1 MWTGKKLA
9 ETYLQFFKEKGHSI
23 IPSASLIPENDPT
36 VLFTTA
42 GMHPL
47 VPYLMGQP
55 HPAGKRLVNNQKC
68 IRTVDIDNIG
78 DPSHLTFFFMLGN
91 WSLGD
96 YFKKE
101 AIEWSYEFLTSKKWL
116 GLDKEKISVTC
127 FEGDKDAPK
136 DEESAKVW
144 ESLGIPKERIYFNP
158 KEDNWWGPAGK
169 TGPCGP
175 DTEIFFDTGKEK
187 CGPKCVPGCGCG
199 KYFEIWNDV
208 FMQYNKTEKEKF
220 EPLKQKNVD
229 TGMGL
234 ERTVAMLQGKQT
246 VYDTELFEPIMNKIS
261 ELEKNDLLKSRR
273 VVADHLRSACF
284 ILAEGKQITPSNVEQ
299 GYVLRRLIT
308 RSIIH
313 GKRLGLEGAFC
324 RKIAEVVVEI
334 YGKDWPEIKNNHE
347 HLYLEL
353 DREEERLSKLTSKE
367 EGESGKL
374 NKLYLKL
381 YKLPRDKRIIS
392 GKDAFNLSATHGYP
406 IEMLEDWATT
416 RNLKVDKKAWTIEFE
431 KHQALSRKSTEGK
444 FKSGL
449 QDNSE
454 QTIKMHTATHL
465 LHAAL
470 RKVLG
475 EHVQQKGSNITP
487 ERLRF
492 DFSNPEKVTP
502 EQLQEVEKIVN
513 ENIAAGIAVKRDEM
527 TLEDAKKK
535 GALAFFSGKYTP
547 EKVSVYSIK
556 GVSKEVCTGPHVK
569 NTKEIGKFKIKKE
582 ESISAGVRRIKAVVE

>member
-1 MWTGKKLA
+1 MWTATELEKKFL
-9 ETYLQFFKEKGHSI
+9 EFFKEKKHAI

-55 HPAGKRLVNNQKC
+55 HPEGKRLANNQKC

-101 AIEWSYEFLTSKKWL
+101 VIEWSYEFLTSKKWL

-175 DTEIFFDTGKEK
+175 DTEIFFDTGKES
-187 CGPKCVPGCGCG
+187 CGDTCVPGCGCG

-208 FMQYNKTEKEKF
+208 FMQYSKTETGKF

-273 VVADHLRSACF
+273 IVADHLRSSCF
-284 ILAEGKQITPSNVEQ
+284 ILAEGKQVVPSNVEQ
-299 GYVLRRLIT
+299 GYVLRRLIR
-308 RSIIH
+308 RSIRH
-313 GKRLGLEGAFC
+313 GRLLGIEGAFC
-324 RKIAEVVVEI
+324 RKIAEVIAGI
-334 YGKDWPEIKNNHE
+334 YGKEWPEVKTNSE
-347 HLYLEL
+347 HIYLEIE
-353 DREEERLSKLTSKE
+353 REEERFLNVLSQGIKRFEKILKKDGKIS
-367 EGESGKL
+367 GESAFL
-374 NKLYLKL
+374 LYQS
-381 YKLPRDKRIIS
+381 Y
-392 GKDAFNLSATHGYP
+392 GFP
-406 IEMLEDWATT
+406 IEMTLELAEE
-416 RNLKVDKKAWTIEFE
+416 RGINLDKNIFEKEFE
-431 KHQALSRKSTEGK
+431 KHQNLSRKSTEGK

-513 ENIAAGIAVKRDEM
+513 KNIAKGIVVKREEM
-527 TLEDAKKK
+527 SLEEAKKK
-535 GALAFFSGKYTP
+535 GALALFSGKYTP
-547 EKVSVYSIK
+547 EKVSVYSIE
-556 GVSKEVCTGPHVK
+556 GVSKEVCTGPHVE
-569 NTKEIGKFKIKKE
+569 NTKDIGKFKIKKE
-582 ESISAGVRRIKAVVE
+582 TSISAGVRRIKAIVE